1 MSMQKAMLEKAS
13 TQELMKI
20 ARSEGFETLLEAGLK
35 MVLSGL
41 TSLEE
46 VRRVLGGI

>member
-1 MSMQKAMLEKAS
+1 MR
-13 TQELMKI
+13 I
-20 ARSEGFETLLEAGLK
+20 ARAEGFETLLEAGLK